1 VSGRDLF
8 VADAPE
14 DFADKVLML
23 LRDPGLRREISLNG
37 RGFAR
42 ERFSD
47 DRLFEGRI
55 KLYEQL
61 LGR

>member
-1 VSGRDLF
+1 
-8 VADAPE
+8 
-14 DFADKVLML
+14 ML